1 MKPHVENSRRKFIG
15 TLAASA
21 GMAGIASPLLATSL
35 PTSPVSS
42 TKINESEAWIEKI
55 KGSHRIVYDAPEPHD
70 GFPFIWTWAF
80 HLTNNQ
86 TGTSDEDMTAM
97 VVLRHNAIPFAMKDA
112 VWSKYKLG
120 EAFHITDNTTGKP
133 AIRNPFY
140 IPKEGDYPIPGIDGI
155 KRLQERGA
163 MFCVCELAIN
173 VMSGFISNSMG
184 LDHEDVKKDWHNN
197 ILPDIQLVPSGVW
210 ALGRAQEKNCG
221 YIYAGG

>member
-1 MKPHVENSRRKFIG
+1 MKTQNENSRRKFIG
-15 TLAASA
+15 ALAATA
-21 GMAGIASPLLATSL
+21 GLAGLTPPIFANSFHPNQTNGLNF
-35 PTSPVSS
+35 
-42 TKINESEAWIEKI
+42 NESEAWMENI

-70 GFPFIWTWAF
+70 GFPIIWTWAF
-80 HLTNNQ
+80 HLTNNM
-86 TGTSDEDMTAM
+86 TGIPDEDMTAM
-97 VVLRHNAIPFAMKDA
+97 VVIRHNAIPFAMKDA
-112 VWSKYKLG
+112 VWNKYNLG

-133 AIRNPFY
+133 AVRNPFY
-140 IPKEGDYPIPGIDGI
+140 IPKEGDFPIPEIEGI

-173 VMSGFISNSMG
+173 VMSGFVAKAMDLN
-184 LDHEDVKKDWHNN
+184 HENVKNDWHDN